1 MSYPFTSKLHVGEN
15 VGVRNRSGFD
25 NVLAGSKMPPKIGV
39 RDWSGR
45 ASEDQQYKEDDQQ
58 AAIKAEQG
66 VVSQWEMLG
75 RSVYDDNGHSRR
87 SSALKDAND
96 LSPPHLITND

>member
-1 MSYPFTSKLHVGEN
+1 
-15 VGVRNRSGFD
+15 
-25 NVLAGSKMPPKIGV
+25 
-39 RDWSGR
+39 
-45 ASEDQQYKEDDQQ
+45 
-58 AAIKAEQG
+58 
-66 VVSQWEMLG
+66 MLG